1 MDRMKDERFM
11 FLLQHYDHTDQWM
24 DEVMDALKADR
35 AHIAELE
42 AQIKELLD
50 KPCSMCGQD
59 ERIAQIGRRI
69 GFRPDVGALE
79 IHRLQAKLDAVK
91 LCQRYEVHFI
101 PIKKAAGLYMLV
113 SDVLKAIEEQ
123 EQGK

>member
-59 ERIAQIGRRI
+59 ERIAQIGKRM

-79 IHRLQAKLDAVK
+79 IRRLEAQ
-91 LCQRYEVHFI
+91 
-101 PIKKAAGLYMLV
+101 
-113 SDVLKAIEEQ
+113 LKAVRNEIADYRDAWAPDQPPSDLRQFLIDLESTLESS
-123 EQGK
+123 K